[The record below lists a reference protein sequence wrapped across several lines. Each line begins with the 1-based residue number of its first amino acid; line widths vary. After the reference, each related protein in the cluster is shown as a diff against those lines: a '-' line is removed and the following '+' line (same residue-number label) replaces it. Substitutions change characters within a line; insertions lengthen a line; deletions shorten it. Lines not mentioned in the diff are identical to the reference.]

1 MNKPLRPLNPDI
13 RQLLLGL
20 CLGGTLLQ
28 AQAASCPADTFE
40 EFVQAYSSQ
49 PETRQAHTQLPLK
62 LRTAVLQQSEVR
74 IEESIS
80 KAPWTMLDKALTLES
95 ATLQAK
101 RPDTAV
107 ISDPDGKVL
116 RILGFSQQ
124 PCWTLIRLEDWS
136 LGTMDDKA
144 DKTPGASAYQRG
156 ERYKELAMQERSNSQ
171 VQLYEAALASYL
183 AGTREGSAKA
193 AYLAAGISLS
203 GQAPKLSTPHMQNLL
218 ETAAKTIPEAGIT
231 LAYFY
236 CDEGESG
243 SDLPCAKP
251 DKALQALKDIARLDL
266 KIALVELGNAYATGE
281 IVAQDSSH
289 ALACYLEAQTL
300 GATGLDSA
308 IANLK
313 AKGGAAQ
320 RSDHCF

>member
-1 MNKPLRPLNPDI
+1 MNKQRRALNLSI
-13 RQLLLGL
+13 SRLLLGL
-20 CLGGTLLQ
+20 CLGAPLPQ
-28 AQAASCPADTFE
+28 ALAASCPADTFE
-40 EFVQAYSSQ
+40 GFVQAYSSQ

-62 LRTAVLQQSEVR
+62 LRTTVLYKSQVR
-74 IEESIS
+74 EEKSTS
-80 KAPWTMLDKALTLES
+80 KAPWVMLDKALTLGS
-95 ATLQAK
+95 ATLQTK

-124 PCWTLIRLEDWS
+124 SCWTLIRLEDWS
-136 LGTMDDKA
+136 QGAMDDKV
-144 DKTPGASAYQRG
+144 DKAPGASAYQRG

-183 AGTREGSAKA
+183 EGAREGSAKA

-203 GQAPKLSTPHMQNLL
+203 GQAPQLSTLRIQDLL

-266 KIALVELGNAYATGE
+266 KTALVELGNAYATGD
-281 IVAQDSSH
+281 IAAQDASQ
-289 ALACYLEAQTL
+289 ALACYLEAQSK

-313 AKGGAAQ
+313 AKGSTAQ
-320 RSDHCF
+320 SSAHCL